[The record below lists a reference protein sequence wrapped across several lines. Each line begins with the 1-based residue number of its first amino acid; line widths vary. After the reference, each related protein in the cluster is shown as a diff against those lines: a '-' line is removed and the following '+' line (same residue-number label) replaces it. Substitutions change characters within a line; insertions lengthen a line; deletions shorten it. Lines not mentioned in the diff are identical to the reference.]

1 MTVTSTNSCNPQ
13 TASTTYSISVDPLPT
28 ASGGNSQTIC
38 SNGTATVSG
47 VSSSNG
53 SISWSHNGL
62 GVLSNTTTLT
72 PDYAAAVGD
81 ANSVV
86 TLTMTVTSTNSCNPQ
101 TASTTYSI
109 SVDPLP
115 TASGGNSQTICSN
128 GTATVSGVSSSNGS
142 ISWSHN
148 GLGVLS
154 NTTTLTP
161 DYAAAVGDA
170 NSVVTLTMTVT
181 STNSC
186 NPQTASTTYSISVDP
201 LPTASAGS
209 SQTICMSGTAT
220 VSGASAS
227 FGSILWTENGAGNI
241 INGATSLTPVY
252 QPAIGDEENVIIL
265 TMTVTSTNSCSPQT
279 AIATY
284 SVHVFRD
291 ISLALLTPLSSIN
304 QTNCLY
310 SQMDT
315 IKYSV
320 IGAIATPTLQGLP
333 EGIRSA
339 FNSGEVAIFGS
350 PSGEDG
356 TYIVKLL
363 VQGTCASTSTTFTIN
378 VLNPKADFSFTPQI
392 GIAPVS
398 VDFIND
404 SKNAITYEWDFGDG
418 NMSAQ
423 DNPNNTYFKEGVYS
437 ITLKALGNQTCFDT
451 IVKNIIVYEWQF
463 PNIFTPNGDNVND
476 LFTLN
481 SNGNVNGILNV
492 KCEVFNR
499 WGNKVYA
506 WEGSGGGWDGHDSTT
521 DLQSAPGT
529 YYFIMTITD
538 INGKTHDKKG
548 FVELRR

>member
-201 LPTASAGS
+201 LPTASGGN
-209 SQTICMSGTAT
+209 SQTICSNGTAT
-220 VSGASAS
+220 VSGVSS
-227 FGSILWTENGAGNI
+227 SNGSISWSHNGLGVLSN
-241 INGATSLTPVY
+241 TTTLTPDYAAAV
-252 QPAIGDEENVIIL
+252 GDANSVVTL
-265 TMTVTSTNSCSPQT
+265 TMTVTSTNSCNPQT
-279 AIATY
+279 ASTTY
-284 SVHVFRD
+284 S
-291 ISLALLTPLSSIN
+291 ISVDPLPTASGGNSQTICSNGTATVSGVSSSNGSISWSHNGLGVLSNTTTLTPDYAAAVGDANSVVTLTMTVTSTNSCN
-304 QTNCLY
+304 PQT
-310 SQMDT
+310 
-315 IKYSV
+315 
-320 IGAIATPTLQGLP
+320 
-333 EGIRSA
+333 
-339 FNSGEVAIFGS
+339 
-350 PSGEDG
+350 
-356 TYIVKLL
+356 
-363 VQGTCASTSTTFTIN
+363 ASTTYSISVDPLPTASGGNSQTICSNGTATVSGVSSSNGSISWSHNGLGVLSNTTTLTPDYAAAVGDANSVVTLTMTVTSTNSCNPQTASTTYSI
-378 VLNPKADFSFTPQI
+378 
-392 GIAPVS
+392 S
-398 VDFIND
+398 VDPLPT
-404 SKNAITYEWDFGDG
+404 A
-418 NMSAQ
+418 
-423 DNPNNTYFKEGVYS
+423 
-437 ITLKALGNQTCFDT
+437 
-451 IVKNIIVYEWQF
+451 
-463 PNIFTPNGDNVND
+463 
-476 LFTLN
+476 
-481 SNGNVNGILNV
+481 
-492 KCEVFNR
+492 
-499 WGNKVYA
+499 
-506 WEGSGGGWDGHDSTT
+506 SGGE
-521 DLQSAPGT
+521 QSND
-529 YYFIMTITD
+529 MQ
-538 INGKTHDKKG
+538 
-548 FVELRR
+548 